1 MEIVSTIVQPCL
13 YVELCPR
20 IRVHQ
25 RGNHHGNRYILPL
38 VVNQLDAY
46 VQGIET
52 LRGFGNK
59 RYRRRIQD
67 YHTKLETQHA
77 VLLNS
82 LEQSLEGVVDYE
94 EDVAELI
101 RYPRGPMWR
110 DRAFQKKLANKLGRS
125 HHAFVGTMTEL
136 STSLEDLSRKLG
148 LQAGDPSL
156 KISRDDKSVLEQEIK
171 KFKDIF
177 SKSVYEDL
185 LTKIEKANAALKT
198 LVEQSHSLQ
207 ESRRKLR
214 VSKKPLL
221 KHKAARKHAINLY
234 NALVRG
240 KYWKCPCRDSHC
252 VHLRIDPRALDFS
265 NDDDTEPAVP
275 KLRIAFSSKTTASRP
290 APEWY
295 WYEVETIPQL
305 TETPNEPEQSLP
317 SPPAPVQATNATRV
331 RFAVVVSS
339 LNSLPWPKTPTLPP
353 SPPILDMC
361 STLCKTKADE
371 HSKECIG
378 SISDDTDA
386 SHRYYLHL
394 VKRLDNSMETQSL
407 EDMLS
412 SSLDALGSRM
422 ARASYML
429 SRRDRLFLAATL
441 ASTVLRFSGSWL
453 KSEWS
458 IRDILFPK
466 TTETGAS
473 VIKQPYLSGHAITTA
488 TTAISTPKI
497 PTSTLIGNRF
507 LFPLGLA
514 LIELSLCQTISS
526 LRAPEDDDAIEEN
539 VKLKTAS
546 RLLDYL
552 YNEFGGSYC
561 DVVTKCLRWSET
573 RTSEIDDKFQLLV
586 FQNIVS
592 PLFEAL
598 RVFDG

>member
-1 MEIVSTIVQPCL
+1 M
-13 YVELCPR
+13 
-20 IRVHQ
+20 
-25 RGNHHGNRYILPL
+25 
-38 VVNQLDAY
+38 
-46 VQGIET
+46 
-52 LRGFGNK
+52 
-59 RYRRRIQD
+59 
-67 YHTKLETQHA
+67 TKLSA
-77 VLLNS
+77 
-82 LEQSLEGVVDYE
+82 
-94 EDVAELI
+94 
-101 RYPRGPMWR
+101 
-110 DRAFQKKLANKLGRS
+110 
-125 HHAFVGTMTEL
+125 
-136 STSLEDLSRKLG
+136 SLEDLSERLG
-148 LQAGDPSL
+148 LQAGDSFKMSSEDRSVIEREL
-156 KISRDDKSVLEQEIK
+156 KKL
-171 KFKDIF
+171 KDIF
-177 SKSVYEDL
+177 SKSVYEGLVRD
-185 LTKIEKANAALKT
+185 IERANAALKT
-198 LVEQSHSLQ
+198 LVEQSHGLQ
-207 ESRRKLR
+207 DSRRKHR
-214 VSKKPLL
+214 ISRRPLL
-221 KHKAARKHAINLY
+221 KHKTARKHAVSLY

-240 KYWKCPCRDSHC
+240 KYWNCPCRDSHC
-252 VHLRIDPRALDFS
+252 VHLRIEPRALDFG

-275 KLRIAFSSKTTASRP
+275 KLRIAFSSKTIASGP

-305 TETPNEPEQSLP
+305 EETPIEPKQP
-317 SPPAPVQATNATRV
+317 SPSTSAPVQSTNATRV

-353 SPPILDMC
+353 SLPISDMC
-361 STLCKTKADE
+361 STLCKAKTNE
-371 HSKECIG
+371 LSKECIG
-378 SISDDTDA
+378 SISEDTDA

-394 VKRLDNSMETQSL
+394 VKRLDDSMETQSL

-453 KSEWS
+453 KPEWS

-473 VIKQPYLSGHAITTA
+473 VIEQPYLSGHAITTA
-488 TTAISTPKI
+488 ATAMSTPKI
-497 PTSTLIGNRF
+497 PASTLIGNRV

-526 LRAPEDDDAIEEN
+526 LRVPEDDDPIEEN

-546 RLLDYL
+546 RLLDYV

-573 RTSEIDDKFQLLV
+573 RTSDIDDKFQLLV